1 MVSDNSFTVYLW
13 NFKVQFSWI
22 FESDKE
28 KDSILESS
36 RQTDGTLDLGSQ
48 ARKPTASSSLL
59 RAQLLSIWAD
69 ALR

>member
-13 NFKVQFSWI
+13 NFKMQFSWI
-22 FESDKE
+22 FVSDKE

-48 ARKPTASSSLL
+48 AGKPTAASSLL
-59 RAQLLSIWAD
+59 RAQLLSI
-69 ALR
+69 

>member
-22 FESDKE
+22 FESDE

-48 ARKPTASSSLL
+48 ARKPT
-59 RAQLLSIWAD
+59 
-69 ALR
+69 